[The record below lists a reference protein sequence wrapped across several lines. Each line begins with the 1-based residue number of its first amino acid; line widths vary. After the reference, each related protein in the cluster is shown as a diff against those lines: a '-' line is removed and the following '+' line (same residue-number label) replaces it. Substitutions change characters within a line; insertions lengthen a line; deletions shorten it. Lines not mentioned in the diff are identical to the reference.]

1 MADDDV
7 VEGTDTSDE
16 LIEQLAQLA
25 SDKEL
30 TLGCAE
36 SLTAGTLAARLGA
49 AKGSSDWFRGGIV
62 AYSREVKYGL
72 LDVPEGPVV
81 SETAA
86 RTMAESTSRLLGAE
100 IVVAV
105 SGAGGPDPQ
114 DGRPPGTVCFATT
127 GPDGTRSEEQRFDG
141 DPEKV
146 LAQTVRHALSLLVER
161 ASA

>member
-72 LDVPEGPVV
+72 LEVPEGPVV
-81 SETAA
+81 SESAA
-86 RTMAESTSRLLGAE
+86 RTMAESTSRLLGAD

-141 DPEKV
+141 DPQDV
-146 LAQTVRHALSLLVER
+146 LARTVRHALSLLVER
-161 ASA
+161 TSA

>member
-72 LDVPEGPVV
+72 LEVPEGPVV
-81 SETAA
+81 SESAA
-86 RTMAESTSRLLGAE
+86 RTIAESTLPPPGRGHRRRRERSRWARP
-100 IVVAV
+100 A
-105 SGAGGPDPQ
+105 
-114 DGRPPGTVCFATT
+114 GRPPAGHGVLR
-127 GPDGTRSEEQRFDG
+127 DDRSGRHPQRG
-141 DPEKV
+141 
-146 LAQTVRHALSLLVER
+146 AALR
-161 ASA
+161 R

>member
-1 MADDDV
+1 MSDDDV
-7 VEGTDTSDE
+7 VEGTHTSDE
-16 LIEQLAQLA
+16 LITRLAELA
-25 SDKEL
+25 TDRKL

-49 AKGSSDWFRGGIV
+49 AKGSSEWFRGGIV

-72 LDVPEGPVV
+72 LGVPEGPVV
-81 SETAA
+81 TESAA
-86 RTMAESTSRLLGAE
+86 RTMAESTSRLLGAT

-127 GPDGTRSEEQRFDG
+127 GPDGTRSEERHFDG
-141 DPEKV
+141 DPEEV
-146 LAQTVRHALSLLVER
+146 LAQTVRHALSLLVAR